1 MQLALQHNMEVIF
14 FLIFLFYVIK
24 EKAALELE
32 GDCTMAHCIHSIIKI
47 SPGYLIIMR

>member
-1 MQLALQHNMEVIF
+1 MQLALQHNTGVCKKKIGFSFLF

-32 GDCTMAHCIHSIIKI
+32 GVLVS
-47 SPGYLIIMR
+47 GYTCLG